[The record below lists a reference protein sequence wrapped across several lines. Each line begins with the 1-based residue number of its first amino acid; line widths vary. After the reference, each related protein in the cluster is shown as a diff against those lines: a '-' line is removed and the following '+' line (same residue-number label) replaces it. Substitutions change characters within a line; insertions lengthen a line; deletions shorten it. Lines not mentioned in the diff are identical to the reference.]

1 MKEISK
7 FETSQESVGFLF
19 WQTHML
25 WSREIKK
32 VLTPFKLSH
41 TQFVILAVIN
51 YLTTSK
57 EEVSQV
63 DISELS
69 NIDVMTISTSLKAL
83 TKNGYVIKDRSLKDA
98 RAYVLKLSD
107 SGESILKESI
117 KVVEAVDALFF
128 NLPEDEFKQFST
140 SLEVLKGTSHA

>member
-51 YLTTSK
+51 YLTISK
-57 EEVSQV
+57 EDVSQV

-107 SGESILKESI
+107 SGKSILKESI
-117 KVVEAVDALFF
+117 KAVEAVDALFF

>member
-51 YLTTSK
+51 YLTISK

-107 SGESILKESI
+107 SGKSILKESI